1 MLYFNGNAVRPGCVG
16 LWSLFPC
23 LFVDCLVESRRRPR
37 FPWLALRRWVVLRML
52 KAIHRVFFLFYET
65 GAIL

>member
-16 LWSLFPC
+16 LRFLFPC